1 MAPNTSTQPRF
12 NKVNKV
18 NRVYAGLLSLS
29 MIWAVV
35 NCLYVYLALGGDK
48 AYRLESAVIVLVLVA
63 LPAVVSRGWPRAF
76 VAEAPSMTCL
86 WLLALAVGL
95 WMAITLPLLT
105 FPFLSD
111 DYGFLHA
118 YRSMA
123 DATQPFQFYRPA
135 FAVAFVVLGKAGGGS
150 PVPFHVA
157 GFVLHLA
164 SASLVYA
171 LARKLFVTPEP
182 AVVAF
187 ALFLLSPIQLESVL
201 WASGLQ
207 ELLWAFFILA
217 AVRCYIGD
225 REVRLWRIAAV
236 LALAACGLASKET
249 AVCVVLLLPAADFL
263 LFGFKR
269 GRLLSIAYAGLAL
282 ELAVYLVIR
291 HRMVP
296 VDEAFFVRPSH
307 YFVKQFL
314 AMPYEIFLHP
324 WNQSAVHVS
333 VAALCVTALAG
344 IGGVFAVA
352 WRGAG
357 VRVFAG
363 PALVVMST
371 LPVYSLFYV
380 SPELAGSRYLYFAT
394 AGFAL
399 VVADALTAVV
409 RSRPLWT
416 FCVVGLAIGSAVSLE
431 VNARPWRTAGAFVTA
446 LRTGIHDGKS
456 PGDVTREWQAHRA
469 AGMAVRGGVPQEY
482 QGVGVL
488 KNGYPEFVE
497 LAQLPAAR

>member
-1 MAPNTSTQPRF
+1 
-12 NKVNKV
+12 
-18 NRVYAGLLSLS
+18 L
-29 MIWAVV
+29 
-35 NCLYVYLALGGDK
+35 
-48 AYRLESAVIVLVLVA
+48 
-63 LPAVVSRGWPRAF
+63 
-76 VAEAPSMTCL
+76 
-86 WLLALAVGL
+86 
-95 WMAITLPLLT
+95 
-105 FPFLSD
+105 
-111 DYGFLHA
+111 
-118 YRSMA
+118 
-123 DATQPFQFYRPA
+123 
-135 FAVAFVVLGKAGGGS
+135 
-150 PVPFHVA
+150 
-157 GFVLHLA
+157 LHLG
-164 SASLVYA
+164 SAALVYS
-171 LARKLFVTPEP
+171 LARKLFAVPEP

-187 ALFLLSPIQLESVL
+187 VLFLLSPIQLESVL
-201 WASGLQ
+201 WVSGLQ

-225 REVRLWRIAAV
+225 RELRPGRIAAV
-236 LALAACGLASKET
+236 LALAACGLACKET
-249 AVCVVLLLPAADFL
+249 AVCVVLLLPAADLL
-263 LFGFKR
+263 LFRFKR

-324 WNQSAVHVS
+324 WNRSAVHVPA
-333 VAALCVTALAG
+333 AALCAAALAG

-357 VRVFAG
+357 ARVFAG
-363 PALVVMST
+363 PALVILST

-409 RSRPLWT
+409 RSRRLWA
-416 FCVVGLAIGSAVSLE
+416 FCVVALAVGSAISLE
-431 VNARPWRTAGAFVTA
+431 VNVRPWRTAGALVTA
-446 LRTGIHDGKS
+446 LRDGIHDGKS
-456 PGDVTREWQAHRA
+456 PGDGTREWQVHGA
-469 AGMAVRGGVPQEY
+469 AGMSVRDGVPQEY

-488 KNGYPEFVE
+488 KNGYPEFLE
-497 LAQLPAAR
+497 LATGR

>member
-1 MAPNTSTQPRF
+1 
-12 NKVNKV
+12 
-18 NRVYAGLLSLS
+18 

-35 NCLYVYLALGGDK
+35 NCLYVYVALGGDK
-48 AYRLESAVIVLVLVA
+48 AYRLESAIIVLVVVA
-63 LPAVVSRGWPRAF
+63 LPAIVPRGWRQF
-76 VAEAPSMTCL
+76 VVEAPSTLCL
-86 WLLALAVGL
+86 ALLALAVGAWL
-95 WMAITLPLLT
+95 VIAVPLVT

-123 DATQPFQFYRPA
+123 DATRPFQFYRPG
-135 FAVAFVVLGKAGGGS
+135 FAAAFVVLGAVGGGS

-157 GFVLHLA
+157 GFLLHLG
-164 SASLVYA
+164 SAALVFS
-171 LARKLFVTPEP
+171 LARKFFAAPEP

-187 ALFLLSPIQLESVL
+187 VLFLLSPIQLESVL
-201 WASGLQ
+201 WVSGLQ

-217 AVRCYIGD
+217 AIRCYIGA
-225 REVRLWRIAAV
+225 RELRPGRITAV

-263 LFGFKR
+263 LFRFRR

-282 ELAVYLVIR
+282 ELVAYLVIR

-296 VDEAFFVRPSH
+296 VDEAFFVQPSH

-324 WNQSAVHVS
+324 WNQSAVHVP
-333 VAALCVTALAG
+333 VAALCLTALAG
-344 IGGVFAVA
+344 IGGVFAIA

-357 VRVFAG
+357 ARVFAG
-363 PALVVMST
+363 PAIVIIST

-399 VVADALTAVV
+399 IVADALTAVV
-409 RSRPLWT
+409 RSRPLWA
-416 FCVVGLAIGSAVSLE
+416 FCVVVLAIGSVMSLE

-446 LRTGIHDGKS
+446 LRDGIHDGKAA
-456 PGDVTREWQAHRA
+456 GDVTREWQARGA
-469 AGMAVRGGVPQEY
+469 AGMSVRDGVPQEY

-488 KNGYPEFVE
+488 KNSYPEFID
-497 LAQLPAAR
+497 LATTGR

>member
-1 MAPNTSTQPRF
+1 M
-12 NKVNKV
+12 
-18 NRVYAGLLSLS
+18 YAGLLSLS

-48 AYRLESAVIVLVLVA
+48 AYRLESAVIVLVVVA
-63 LPAVVSRGWPRAF
+63 LPAIVSRGWPREF
-76 VAEAPSMTCL
+76 VAEPPSLLL

-95 WMAITLPLLT
+95 WMAFAMPLVT

-123 DATQPFQFYRPA
+123 DAARPFQFYRPG
-135 FAVAFVVLGKAGGGS
+135 FAVAFVVLGGIGGGS
-150 PVPFHVA
+150 PALFHVA
-157 GFVLHLA
+157 GFLLHLG
-164 SASLVYA
+164 SAALVFS
-171 LARKLFVTPEP
+171 LARKLFATPEP

-187 ALFLLSPIQLESVL
+187 VLFLLSPIQLESVL
-201 WASGLQ
+201 WVSGLQ
-207 ELLWAFFILA
+207 ELLWVFFILA

-225 REVRLWRIAAV
+225 RELRPGRITAV

-263 LFGFKR
+263 LFRFKR
-269 GRLLSIAYAGLAL
+269 GRLLSIAYVGVAL

-324 WNQSAVHVS
+324 WNRSAVHVP
-333 VAALCVTALAG
+333 VTAVCVTALAG

-352 WRGAG
+352 WRGPGA
-357 VRVFAG
+357 RVFAG
-363 PALVVMST
+363 PALVIIST

-399 VVADALTAVV
+399 VVADALTVVV
-409 RSRPLWT
+409 RSRPLWA
-416 FCVVGLAIGSAVSLE
+416 FCVAGPRDRLGDFARGECEAVARRLE
-431 VNARPWRTAGAFVTA
+431 HVR
-446 LRTGIHDGKS
+446 DS
-456 PGDVTREWQAHRA
+456 PSRR
-469 AGMAVRGGVPQEY
+469 Y
-482 QGVGVL
+482 S
-488 KNGYPEFVE
+488 
-497 LAQLPAAR
+497 